1 MVEFFIDVA
10 RECFNI
16 GNFNSMMAIIC
27 EYSQCRWQKA
37 LHFTT
42 WLARLCSYLPEVG
55 WPHQRF
61 YNSSVFQWQIS
72 VWLGSISYHLWLSS
86 WTAFQSISV
95 VLTYKHRVALALYF
109 FSSVVSVL
117 VSSLY
122 IYSWHELESCGAAK
136 ENLVKGQNSQI
147 WCFRGMYKVQT
158 LFRNTPNSNSTAD
171 VGKNQCQRSQ
181 TPLSVVNSNINIRQS
196 ISQISKSLL
205 AWEEDL
211 MQVFCRLFLHSMSL
225 LQSQYFS
232 PFVQVNAF
240 LLTIKLIRAL
250 HLVANWIK
258 TKLNWN
264 QRLVRASRNCFSSPS
279 SHLLFPFNLPLAIE
293 RKHRCQASAEP
304 SFQAT

>member
-27 EYSQCRWQKA
+27 EYSQYRWQKA

-72 VWLGSISYHLWLSS
+72 VWVGSISYHLWLSS

-240 LLTIKLIRAL
+240 LLTIKLIRVL